1 MDDNALAQRE
11 VLDPPAVNVI
21 KKAEFII
28 KTDCLHGVVFNNT
41 LICAY
46 LCVFIAFGGLFLV
59 AYSVSP
65 YPYPQWLSFT
75 LLLLF
80 HNFKLLT
87 FYVLLSD
94 YFRKTQVALLRHS
107 RAEDLFYSVNIQ
119 LKEDFEIAYFTLSV
133 DEGS

>member
-1 MDDNALAQRE
+1 M
-11 VLDPPAVNVI
+11 LDPPAVNVI

-46 LCVFIAFGGLFLV
+46 LCVFIAFGGLSLV
-59 AYSVSP
+59 GYAVSP
-65 YPYPQWLSFT
+65 HPHPQWLSFT

-87 FYVLLSD
+87 FYVLLSN
-94 YFRKTQVALLRHS
+94 YFRRTQVALLRHS
-107 RAEDLFYSVNIQ
+107 TAEDLR
-119 LKEDFEIAYFTLSV
+119 FTVLISN
-133 DEGS
+133 